1 MVVTGDRD
9 SLQLVS
15 DDVTVLYPRK
25 GVSELTRF
33 TPEAVVE
40 KYGLTPQQY
49 PDFAA
54 LRGDPSDNLPGIP
67 GVGEKTATKW
77 IAEYGSLQALV
88 DHVDT
93 VKGKVGDALRANLSH
108 VVLNRELTDLVR
120 DVPLAQTPDTLRM
133 QPWDRDQIHR
143 LFDDLEFRVLR
154 DRLFD
159 TLASAD
165 PEVDEGFDV
174 RGGALEPGELAAWLA
189 EHSAG
194 SRFGMAVVGT
204 HLAFD
209 GDATALAIVAADGD
223 GRYLDTADLTSGR
236 RGGARRRGWPMPA
249 VPKALHEAKLAMH
262 DLEGRGW
269 TLRGVTSDTAL
280 AAYLVRPGQRSFA
293 LDDLSLRYLKRELRA
308 DNPEQQQLS
317 LLDDS
322 DGVDDQAV
330 QTSIL
335 RASAV
340 MDLAD
345 ALDEELARIDSASLL
360 GEMEL
365 PVQRVLAE
373 METAGIAVDLGQLSE
388 LQSEF
393 ADQIRDAAEAAYAV
407 IGKQINLGSPK
418 QLQVVLFDELEMPKT
433 KRTKTGYT
441 TDADALQSLFDKTG
455 HPFLQHLLAHRD
467 ATRLKVTVDGLLNSV
482 ASDGRIHTTF
492 NQTIA
497 ATGRLSSTEPNL
509 QNIPIRTEAGRRIRD
524 AFVVGKGFAELM
536 TADYSQIEMRIMA
549 HLSKDEGLI
558 EAFNTGE
565 DLHSFVASRAFSVP
579 IDEVTAELRRR
590 VKAMSYG
597 LAYGLSAYGLA
608 AQLKISTEE
617 AKVQM
622 EQYFDRFGGVRDYLR
637 DVVDQARKDGYTS
650 TVFGRRRYLP
660 ELDSSNRNVREAAE
674 RAALNAPIQ
683 GSAADIIKVAMIEV
697 DKAIKDAGLTSRM
710 LLQVH
715 DELLFEVAP
724 GERDQVESAGARQDG
739 RRLPAGRA
747 AGGVGRIRP
756 QLGLRGALERR
767 TESSQGLQS
776 RRAGPRSVHGVGLL
790 GQQRVHPQ
798 VTEAAVDAVP
808 DEGQLHHLGGEGLH
822 GLGRGFSAGPRRL
835 RYRCLAWAD
844 RAEPGRLV
852 GCHQARRHHAGQLLG
867 DDALLLRRLATP
879 SVIASPKTGII
890 QSTYTPKYAPTPSS
904 DEPFH
909 SPVHDHRADV
919 AEQQAAA
926 LARALR
932 CCSAN
937 HTPMP
942 NNVVNSE
949 WANGPMISRIAAVSS
964 ESLTVSPSGD
974 VEDVLQPGEPPPD
987 QPGVHQAVGQRI
999 ELVAAPAGHHEQEE
1013 QPLGRLFCHRRAEH
1027 DRDRA
1032 DRLRRARID
1041 CGLDD
1046 ELQYRRDHDRHRCA
1060 PQEGQHQQPRRF
1072 GFPPVEPE
1080 IGQHDDRHGDAG
1092 QNEPDRRPDG
1102 VEGGQHDQDQAGDGA
1117 QKDHHSKWRP
1127 DLADFLLNRRIR
1139 RNELK
1144 WLLRRTG
1151 ISHQSRVAGW
1161 ASPIGPGLSSVCTVE

>member
-1 MVVTGDRD
+1 MPRVKAVSPAKTASATDQKQTLMLLDGNSLAFRAFYALPAENFKTQGGLTTNAVYGFTAMLINLLRDEQPSHIAAAFDVSRQTFRKEKYPEYKEGRSATPDEFRGQIDITKEVLGALGITVLAEAGFEADDIIATLATQAENEGYRVLVVTGDRD

-40 KYGLTPQQY
+40 KYGLTPAQY

-77 IAEYGSLQALV
+77 ISEYGTLQSLV
-88 DHVDT
+88 DNVDK
-93 VKGKVGDALRANLSH
+93 VKGKVGDALRAHLSS
-108 VVLNRELTDLVR
+108 VILNRELTDLVK

-133 QPWDRDQIHR
+133 QPWNRDQIHR

-165 PEVDEGFDV
+165 PEVDEGFEV
-174 RGGALEPGELAAWLA
+174 RGEALAPGELAAWLA
-189 EHSAG
+189 EHADG
-194 SRFGMAVVGT
+194 GRFGIAVVGN

-209 GDATALAIVAADGD
+209 SDATALALVAPDGD
-223 GRYLDTADLTSGR
+223 GRYIDTTALSPEDEPALASWLADPSQ
-236 RGGARRRGWPMPA
+236 
-249 VPKALHEAKLAMH
+249 PKALHEAKLAIH
-262 DLEGRGW
+262 DLQGRGW
-269 TLRGVTSDTAL
+269 TLAGVTSDTAL
-280 AAYLVRPGQRSFA
+280 AAYLVRPGQRSFT

-308 DNPEQQQLS
+308 DNAEQQQLS

-330 QTSIL
+330 QTLLL
-335 RASAV
+335 RANAV
-340 MDLAD
+340 KDLAD
-345 ALDEELARIDSASLL
+345 ALDEELARIDSSALL
-360 GEMEL
+360 GSMEL
-365 PVQRVLAE
+365 PVQRVLADL
-373 METAGIAVDLGQLSE
+373 ETAGIAVDLDMLTE

-393 ADQIRDAAEAAYAV
+393 AGQIRDAAEAAYAV

-441 TDADALQSLFDKTG
+441 TDADALQGLFDKTG

-482 ASDGRIHTTF
+482 AGDGRIHTTF

-524 AFVVGKGFAELM
+524 AFVVGGSVVGTGYSELM

-549 HLSKDEGLI
+549 HLSRDEGLI

-565 DLHSFVASRAFSVP
+565 DLHSFVASRAFDVP

-597 LAYGLSAYGLA
+597 LAYGLSAYGLS

-622 EQYFDRFGGVRDYLR
+622 DQYFARFGGIRDYLR

-683 GSAADIIKVAMIEV
+683 GSAADIIKVAMINV
-697 DKAIKDAGLTSRM
+697 DRAISDAGLTSRM

-715 DELLFEVAP
+715 DELLFEVAD
-724 GERDQVESAGARQDG
+724 GERD
-739 RRLPAGRA
+739 
-747 AGGVGRIRP
+747 
-756 QLGLRGALERR
+756 ALEALVR
-767 TESSQGLQS
+767 EHMGGAYALDVPLEVSVGY
-776 RRAGPRSVHGVGLL
+776 GRSW
-790 GQQRVHPQ
+790 
-798 VTEAAVDAVP
+798 D
-808 DEGQLHHLGGEGLH
+808 
-822 GLGRGFSAGPRRL
+822 
-835 RYRCLAWAD
+835 
-844 RAEPGRLV
+844 
-852 GCHQARRHHAGQLLG
+852 
-867 DDALLLRRLATP
+867 
-879 SVIASPKTGII
+879 
-890 QSTYTPKYAPTPSS
+890 
-904 DEPFH
+904 
-909 SPVHDHRADV
+909 
-919 AEQQAAA
+919 AAA
-926 LARALR
+926 
-932 CCSAN
+932 
-937 HTPMP
+937 H
-942 NNVVNSE
+942 
-949 WANGPMISRIAAVSS
+949 
-964 ESLTVSPSGD
+964 
-974 VEDVLQPGEPPPD
+974 
-987 QPGVHQAVGQRI
+987 
-999 ELVAAPAGHHEQEE
+999 
-1013 QPLGRLFCHRRAEH
+1013 
-1027 DRDRA
+1027 
-1032 DRLRRARID
+1032 
-1041 CGLDD
+1041 
-1046 ELQYRRDHDRHRCA
+1046 
-1060 PQEGQHQQPRRF
+1060 
-1072 GFPPVEPE
+1072 
-1080 IGQHDDRHGDAG
+1080 
-1092 QNEPDRRPDG
+1092 
-1102 VEGGQHDQDQAGDGA
+1102 
-1117 QKDHHSKWRP
+1117 
-1127 DLADFLLNRRIR
+1127 
-1139 RNELK
+1139 
-1144 WLLRRTG
+1144 
-1151 ISHQSRVAGW
+1151 
-1161 ASPIGPGLSSVCTVE
+1161 